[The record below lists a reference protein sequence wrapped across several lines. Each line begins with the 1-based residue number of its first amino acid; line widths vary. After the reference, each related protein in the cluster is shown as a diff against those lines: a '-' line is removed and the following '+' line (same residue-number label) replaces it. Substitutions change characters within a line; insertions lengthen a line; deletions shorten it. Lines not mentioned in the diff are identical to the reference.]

1 MGCCHKRDQEIQMRS
16 QNEIYALIDVNNC
29 YVSCERLFN
38 PKLKGV
44 PVIVL
49 SNNDGC
55 AVARSQEAKDLGIK
69 MGVPLFQIRDI
80 VEKHNVQV
88 LSSNYG
94 LYAEMSHRFHSILAD
109 YVAPG
114 EQEIYSID
122 ECFLRVTA
130 YAENYDLT
138 EYAQDMRQ
146 RVMKWIGL
154 PVCVGIGRSKTEAKL
169 ANHMAKKGKRFNSVC
184 DLSGMDPKHRD
195 YFSSLIDVSEVWGVG
210 RKHSKKLHSIGINT
224 VSDLT
229 QADPHRLGKMFSVVM
244 QRTVMEL
251 QGTSCI
257 ELEQAPP
264 TKKQIISSR
273 SFGSRVTDIESLS
286 EAMSD
291 YLQNAVK
298 RLREDQSLCGCV
310 IAFVQ
315 SNPFDKNKPF
325 YNKSINI
332 GFAEPTDS
340 AFVMN
345 KAVMQ
350 RMNDLFLNGIEFK
363 KCGVILTAIEPKSTY
378 IYDLLSD
385 STQIEK
391 NEKLQEALEKVKV
404 RFGDKK
410 IAIGPCKMHGRA
422 WAMSRQNLTQNYFS
436 WDGLLTISD

>member
-1 MGCCHKRDQEIQMRS
+1 MS
-16 QNEIYALIDVNNC
+16 YNNEIYALIDVNNC

-38 PKLKGV
+38 PKLKDV

-88 LSSNYG
+88 LSSNYA

-114 EQEIYSID
+114 EQEVYSID
-122 ECFLRVTA
+122 ECFLKLTA
-130 YAENYDLT
+130 YSENYDLV

-146 RVMKWIGL
+146 RILQWIGL

-169 ANHMAKKGKRFNSVC
+169 ANHMAKKAKRFNGVC
-184 DLSGMDPKHRD
+184 DLVSMDPKHRD

-210 RKHSKKLHSIGINT
+210 RQHSKKLKSLGVNT
-224 VSDLT
+224 VIDL
-229 QADPHRLGKMFSVVM
+229 ARSNPHQMGKLFSVVV

-251 QGTSCI
+251 QGISCI
-257 ELEQAPP
+257 ELEQAAP

-273 SFGSRVTDIESLS
+273 SFGARVTDIESLS

-298 RLREDQSLCGCV
+298 RLREDESLCGCV
-310 IAFVQ
+310 IAFAQ
-315 SNPFDKNKPF
+315 SNPFDKNRPF

-332 GFAEPTDS
+332 GFAEPTDC
-340 AFVMN
+340 AAVMN
-345 KAVMQ
+345 RAVMK
-350 RMNDLFLNGIEFK
+350 RMNELFQEGIEFK

-391 NEKLQEALEKVKV
+391 NEKLQSALEQVKV

-422 WAMSRQNLTQNYFS
+422 WAMARQNLTQNYFS
-436 WDGLLTISD
+436 WEGILRIN

>member
-1 MGCCHKRDQEIQMRS
+1 MKSANRVF
-16 QNEIYALIDVNNC
+16 ALVDVNNC
-29 YVSCERLFN
+29 YVSCERVFN
-38 PKLKGV
+38 PALNDK

-69 MGVPLFQIRDI
+69 MGVPLFQIKDI
-80 VEKHNVQV
+80 VEQYNVQV
-88 LSSNYG
+88 LSSNYA
-94 LYAEMSHRFHSILAD
+94 LYAEMSRRFHSILSD
-109 YVAPG
+109 FVGPG

-122 ECFLRVTA
+122 ECFLKLTA
-130 YAENYDLT
+130 YSENYVLV

-146 RVMKWIGL
+146 RILQWIGL

-169 ANHMAKKGKRFNSVC
+169 ANHMAKKAKRFNGVC
-184 DLSGMDPKHRD
+184 DLVSMDPKHRD

-210 RKHSKKLHSIGINT
+210 RQHSKKLKGLGVNT
-224 VSDLT
+224 VLDLAT
-229 QADPHRLGKMFSVVM
+229 SNPHQIGKLFSVVM
-244 QRTVMEL
+244 QRTVVEL
-251 QGTSCI
+251 QGVSCI
-257 ELEQAPP
+257 ELEQAAP

-273 SFGSRVTDIESLS
+273 SFGARVTDIEPLS

-298 RLREDQSLCGCV
+298 RLREDESLCGCV
-310 IAFVQ
+310 IAFAQ

-325 YNKSINI
+325 YNKSISI
-332 GFAEPTDS
+332 GFAEPTDC
-340 AFVMN
+340 AAVMN
-345 KAVMQ
+345 RAVMK
-350 RMNDLFLNGIEFK
+350 RMNELFQEGIEFK

-391 NEKLQEALEKVKV
+391 NERLQEALEKVKV

-410 IAIGPCKMHGRA
+410 LAIGPCKMHGRT

-436 WDGLLTISD
+436 WDGMLRIDN

>member
-1 MGCCHKRDQEIQMRS
+1 MS
-16 QNEIYALIDVNNC
+16 YNNEIYALIDVNNC

-38 PKLKGV
+38 PKLKDV

-88 LSSNYG
+88 LSSNYA
-94 LYAEMSHRFHSILAD
+94 LYAEMSQRFHSILAE
-109 YVAPG
+109 YVTPG

-122 ECFLRVTA
+122 ECFLKLTA
-130 YAENYDLT
+130 YSENYDLV

-146 RVMKWIGL
+146 RILQWIGL
-154 PVCVGIGRSKTEAKL
+154 PVCIGIGRSKTEAKL
-169 ANHMAKKGKRFNSVC
+169 ANHMAKKAKRFNGVC
-184 DLSGMDPKHRD
+184 DLVSMDPKHRD

-210 RKHSKKLHSIGINT
+210 RQHSKKLKGLGINT
-224 VSDLT
+224 VLDLAT
-229 QADPHRLGKMFSVVM
+229 SNPHQMGKLFSIVM

-251 QGTSCI
+251 QGVSCI
-257 ELEQAPP
+257 ELEQIAP

-273 SFGSRVTDIESLS
+273 SFGARVTDIVSLS

-298 RLREDQSLCGCV
+298 RLREDNSLCGCV
-310 IAFVQ
+310 IAFAQ

-325 YNKSINI
+325 YNKSISI
-332 GFAEPTDS
+332 GFAEPTDC
-340 AFVMN
+340 AAVMN
-345 KAVMQ
+345 RTVMK
-350 RMNDLFLNGIEFK
+350 RMNELFQEGIEFK

-391 NEKLQEALEKVKV
+391 NERLQEALEKVKV

-410 IAIGPCKMHGRA
+410 LAIGPCKMHGRA

-436 WDGLLTISD
+436 WEGMLRIE

>member
-1 MGCCHKRDQEIQMRS
+1 MS
-16 QNEIYALIDVNNC
+16 YNNEIYALIDVNNC

-38 PKLKGV
+38 PKLKDV

-88 LSSNYG
+88 LSSNYA
-94 LYAEMSHRFHSILAD
+94 LYAEMSQRFHSILAE
-109 YVAPG
+109 YVTPD

-122 ECFLRVTA
+122 ECFLKLTA
-130 YAENYDLT
+130 YSENYDLV

-146 RVMKWIGL
+146 RILQWIGL
-154 PVCVGIGRSKTEAKL
+154 PVCIGIGRSKTEAKL
-169 ANHMAKKGKRFNSVC
+169 ANHMAKKAKRFNGVC
-184 DLSGMDPKHRD
+184 DLVSMDPKHRD

-210 RKHSKKLHSIGINT
+210 RQHSKKLKGLGINT
-224 VSDLT
+224 VLDLAT
-229 QADPHRLGKMFSVVM
+229 SNPHQMGKLFSVVM

-251 QGTSCI
+251 QGVSCI
-257 ELEQAPP
+257 ELEQAAP

-273 SFGSRVTDIESLS
+273 SFGARVTDIESLS

-298 RLREDQSLCGCV
+298 RLREGESLCGCV
-310 IAFVQ
+310 IAFAQ
-315 SNPFDKNKPF
+315 SNPFDKNRPF
-325 YNKSINI
+325 YNKSISI
-332 GFAEPTDS
+332 GFAEPTDC
-340 AFVMN
+340 AAVMN
-345 KAVMQ
+345 RAVMK
-350 RMNDLFLNGIEFK
+350 RMNELFQEGIEFK
-363 KCGVILTAIEPKSTY
+363 KCGVILTAIELKSTY

-391 NEKLQEALEKVKV
+391 NEKLQSALEQVKV

-422 WAMSRQNLTQNYFS
+422 WAMARQNLTQNYFS
-436 WDGLLTISD
+436 WEGILRIN

>member
-1 MGCCHKRDQEIQMRS
+1 MS
-16 QNEIYALIDVNNC
+16 YNNEIYALIDVNNC

-38 PKLKGV
+38 PKLKDV

-80 VEKHNVQV
+80 VEKHNVKV
-88 LSSNYG
+88 LSSNYA
-94 LYAEMSHRFHSILAD
+94 LYAEMSHRFHSILAE

-122 ECFLRVTA
+122 ECFLKLTA
-130 YAENYDLT
+130 YSENYDLV
-138 EYAQDMRQ
+138 EYAQDMRRRILQ
-146 RVMKWIGL
+146 WIGL

-169 ANHMAKKGKRFNSVC
+169 ANHMAKKAKRFNGVC
-184 DLSGMDPKHRD
+184 DLVSMDPKHRD
-195 YFSSLIDVSEVWGVG
+195 HFSSLIDVSEVWGVG
-210 RKHSKKLHSIGINT
+210 RQHSKKLKGLGINT
-224 VSDLT
+224 VLDLAT
-229 QADPHRLGKMFSVVM
+229 SNPHQMGKLFSVVM

-251 QGTSCI
+251 QGVSCI
-257 ELEQAPP
+257 ELEQTAP

-273 SFGSRVTDIESLS
+273 SFGARVTDIASLS

-298 RLREDQSLCGCV
+298 RLREDNSLCGCV
-310 IAFVQ
+310 IAFAQ

-325 YNKSINI
+325 YNKSISI
-332 GFAEPTDS
+332 GFAEPTDC
-340 AFVMN
+340 AAVMN
-345 KAVMQ
+345 RTVMK
-350 RMNDLFLNGIEFK
+350 RMNELFQEGIEFK

-391 NEKLQEALEKVKV
+391 NERLQEALEKVKV

-410 IAIGPCKMHGRA
+410 LAIGPCKMHGRA
-422 WAMSRQNLTQNYFS
+422 WAMSRQNLTRNYFS
-436 WDGLLTISD
+436 WDGMLRIDN

>member
-1 MGCCHKRDQEIQMRS
+1 MS
-16 QNEIYALIDVNNC
+16 YNNEIYALIDVNNC

-38 PKLKGV
+38 PKLKDV

-69 MGVPLFQIRDI
+69 MGVPLFQVRDI

-88 LSSNYG
+88 LSSNYA
-94 LYAEMSHRFHSILAD
+94 LYAEMSQRFHSILAD

-114 EQEIYSID
+114 EQEVYSID
-122 ECFLRVTA
+122 ECFLRLTA
-130 YAENYDLT
+130 YSENYDLV
-138 EYAQDMRQ
+138 EYAQNMRQ
-146 RVMKWIGL
+146 RILQWIGL

-169 ANHMAKKGKRFNSVC
+169 ANHMAKKAKRFNGVC
-184 DLSGMDPKHRD
+184 DLVSMDPKHRD

-210 RKHSKKLHSIGINT
+210 RQHSKKLKSLGVNT
-224 VSDLT
+224 VLDLARSNSH
-229 QADPHRLGKMFSVVM
+229 QMGKLFSVVM

-251 QGTSCI
+251 QGISCI
-257 ELEQAPP
+257 EVESAPA

-273 SFGSRVTDIESLS
+273 SFGARVIDIQSLS

-291 YLQNAVK
+291 YLQNAIK
-298 RLREDQSLCGCV
+298 RLREDESLCGCV
-310 IAFVQ
+310 IAFAQ
-315 SNPFDKNKPF
+315 SNPFDKNRPF

-332 GFAEPTDS
+332 GFAEPTDC
-340 AFVMN
+340 AAVMN
-345 KAVMQ
+345 RAVMK
-350 RMNDLFLNGIEFK
+350 RMNELFQEGIEFK

-378 IYDLLSD
+378 IYALLSD

-391 NEKLQEALEKVKV
+391 NEKLQSALEQVKV

-422 WAMSRQNLTQNYFS
+422 WAMARQNLTQNYFS
-436 WDGLLTISD
+436 WEGILRIN

>member
-1 MGCCHKRDQEIQMRS
+1 MS
-16 QNEIYALIDVNNC
+16 YNNEIYALIDVNNC

-38 PKLKGV
+38 PKLKDV

-88 LSSNYG
+88 LSSNYA
-94 LYAEMSHRFHSILAD
+94 LYAEMSQRFHSILAE
-109 YVAPG
+109 YVTPG

-122 ECFLRVTA
+122 ECFLKLTA
-130 YAENYDLT
+130 YSENYDLV

-146 RVMKWIGL
+146 RILQWIGL
-154 PVCVGIGRSKTEAKL
+154 PVCIGIGRSKTEAKL
-169 ANHMAKKGKRFNSVC
+169 ANHMAKKAKRFNGVC
-184 DLSGMDPKHRD
+184 DLVSMDPKHRD

-210 RKHSKKLHSIGINT
+210 RQHSKKLKGLGINT
-224 VSDLT
+224 VLDLAT
-229 QADPHRLGKMFSVVM
+229 SNPHQMGKLFSVVM

-251 QGTSCI
+251 QGVSCI
-257 ELEQAPP
+257 ELEQAAP

-273 SFGSRVTDIESLS
+273 SFGARVTDIESLS

-298 RLREDQSLCGCV
+298 RLREDESLCGCV
-310 IAFVQ
+310 IAFAQ
-315 SNPFDKNKPF
+315 SNPFDKNRPF
-325 YNKSINI
+325 YNKSISI
-332 GFAEPTDS
+332 GFAEPTDC
-340 AFVMN
+340 AAVMN
-345 KAVMQ
+345 RAVMK
-350 RMNDLFLNGIEFK
+350 RMNELFQEGIEFK
-363 KCGVILTAIEPKSTY
+363 KCGVILTAIELKSTY

-391 NEKLQEALEKVKV
+391 NERLQEALEKVKV

-410 IAIGPCKMHGRA
+410 LAIGPCKMHGRA
-422 WAMSRQNLTQNYFS
+422 WTMSRQNLTQNYFS
-436 WDGLLTISD
+436 WEGMLRIE

>member
-1 MGCCHKRDQEIQMRS
+1 MS
-16 QNEIYALIDVNNC
+16 YNNEIYALIDVNNC

-38 PKLKGV
+38 PKLKDV

-80 VEKHNVQV
+80 VEKYNVRV
-88 LSSNYG
+88 LSSNYA

-122 ECFLRVTA
+122 ECFLKLTA
-130 YAENYDLT
+130 YSENYDLV

-146 RVMKWIGL
+146 RILQWIGL

-169 ANHMAKKGKRFNSVC
+169 ANHMAKKAKRFNGVC
-184 DLSGMDPKHRD
+184 DLVSMDPKHRD
-195 YFSSLIDVSEVWGVG
+195 YFSGLIDVSEVWGVG
-210 RKHSKKLHSIGINT
+210 RQHSKKLKGLGVKTVLDLATSNPHQIGK
-224 VSDLT
+224 L
-229 QADPHRLGKMFSVVM
+229 FSVVM
-244 QRTVMEL
+244 QRSVMEL
-251 QGTSCI
+251 QGVSCI
-257 ELEQAPP
+257 ELEQAAP

-273 SFGSRVTDIESLS
+273 SFGARVTDIESLS

-298 RLREDQSLCGCV
+298 RLREDESLCGCV
-310 IAFVQ
+310 IAFAQ

-325 YNKSINI
+325 YNKSISI
-332 GFAEPTDS
+332 GFAEPTDC
-340 AFVMN
+340 AAVMN
-345 KAVMQ
+345 RAVMK
-350 RMNDLFLNGIEFK
+350 RMNEIFQEGIEFK

-391 NEKLQEALEKVKV
+391 NERLQEALEKVKV

-410 IAIGPCKMHGRA
+410 LAIGPCKMHGRT

-436 WDGLLTISD
+436 WEGMLRIE

>member
-1 MGCCHKRDQEIQMRS
+1 MNYNH
-16 QNEIYALIDVNNC
+16 EIYALIDVNNC

-38 PKLKGV
+38 PKLKDV

-55 AVARSQEAKDLGIK
+55 AVARSQEAKDIGIK
-69 MGVPLFQIRDI
+69 MGVPLFQIREI
-80 VEKHNVQV
+80 VEKYNVQV
-88 LSSNYG
+88 LSSNYA

-122 ECFLRVTA
+122 ECFLKLTA
-130 YAENYDLT
+130 YAQNYDL
-138 EYAQDMRQ
+138 EAYAQDMRQ
-146 RVMKWIGL
+146 RILQWIGL

-169 ANHMAKKGKRFNSVC
+169 ANHMAKKAKRFNGVC
-184 DLSGMDPKHRD
+184 DLVSMDPKHRD

-210 RKHSKKLHSIGINT
+210 RQHSKKLKSLGVNT
-224 VSDLT
+224 VSDLARSNSH
-229 QADPHRLGKMFSVVM
+229 QMGKLFSVVV

-251 QGTSCI
+251 QGISCI
-257 ELEQAPP
+257 EVESSPA

-273 SFGSRVTDIESLS
+273 SFGARVTDIQSLS

-298 RLREDQSLCGCV
+298 RLREDKSLCGCV
-310 IAFVQ
+310 IAFAQ
-315 SNPFDKNKPF
+315 SNPFDHNRPF
-325 YNKSINI
+325 YNKSITI
-332 GFAEPTDS
+332 GFAEPTNC
-340 AFVMN
+340 AAVMN
-345 KAVMQ
+345 RAVMK
-350 RMNDLFLNGIEFK
+350 RMNELFQEGIEFK

-385 STQIEK
+385 NTQIEK
-391 NEKLQEALEKVKV
+391 NERLQEALEKVKIK
-404 RFGDKK
+404 FGDKK
-410 IAIGPCKMHGRA
+410 LAIGPCKMHGRA

-436 WDGLLTISD
+436 WEGILTINS